1 MLNETIAI
9 YAIIDD
15 LLKAIGHRDDCR
27 RKMTDAEIITT
38 AVVAALFF
46 SGNQVLA
53 RAYMPDH
60 GLIPTML
67 EKSRF
72 CRSWNQLSMLLDDL
86 FHQLGMVLKQINAS
100 TEYLLDSFPVP
111 VCDNIRIFR
120 ARLVKSQE
128 YRGYIASKKRYF
140 YGVRVQLLSTK
151 DGIPVEFVFLPGS
164 ANDVRGLKAEPSNLP
179 EGSEVY
185 GDSAYTDYTNED
197 DLKDSSQIQLQVMRK
212 KNSTRP
218 DPPWTSYVKQSTR
231 HYIET
236 VFSGITRVF
245 PKSIHAVTFDGF
257 LLKLSAFIFAFT
269 LKTAFIDQ
277 AS

>member
-1 MLNETIAI
+1 MLNETIVI

-27 RKMTDAEIITT
+27 RKMSDAEIITT
-38 AVVAALFF
+38 AMVGALFF
-46 SGNQVLA
+46 NGNQVLA
-53 RAYMPDH
+53 RAYLKEH
-60 GLIPTML
+60 GLIPQML

-72 CRSWNQLSMLLDDL
+72 CRRWNQLFLLLDDL
-86 FHQLGMVLKQINAS
+86 FHQLGLVLKQLNSS

-111 VCDNIRIFR
+111 VCENIRIFQ
-120 ARLVKSQE
+120 ARLVKSEE

-140 YGVRVQLLSTK
+140 YGVRVHLLSTK

-164 ANDVRGLKAEPSNLP
+164 ANDVRGLKALPLNLP

-185 GDSAYTDYTNED
+185 GDSAYTDYTCED
-197 DLKDSSQIQLQVMRK
+197 DLKDFSQIELQVIRK
-212 KNSTRP
+212 KNSTRC
-218 DPPWTSYVKQSTR
+218 DSPWTSYVKQSTR

-245 PKSIHAVTFDGF
+245 PKSIHAVTLDGF

-269 LKTAFIDQ
+269 LKTAFID
-277 AS
+277 

>member
-1 MLNETIAI
+1 
-9 YAIIDD
+9 
-15 LLKAIGHRDDCR
+15 
-27 RKMTDAEIITT
+27 
-38 AVVAALFF
+38 
-46 SGNQVLA
+46 
-53 RAYMPDH
+53 
-60 GLIPTML
+60 
-67 EKSRF
+67 
-72 CRSWNQLSMLLDDL
+72 
-86 FHQLGMVLKQINAS
+86 
-100 TEYLLDSFPVP
+100 
-111 VCDNIRIFR
+111 
-120 ARLVKSQE
+120 
-128 YRGYIASKKRYF
+128 
-140 YGVRVQLLSTK
+140 
-151 DGIPVEFVFLPGS
+151 VFLPGC
-164 ANDVRGLKAEPSNLP
+164 ANDVRGLKALPLNLP

-218 DPPWTSYVKQSTR
+218 DPPWTSYVKQHTR

-277 AS
+277 SGYGNHHLLSTYNLQLQPDASDFGLDCCAFYLN

>member
-1 MLNETIAI
+1 MKLLPCTQD
-9 YAIIDD
+9 IDD
-15 LLKAIGHRDDCR
+15 LLQAIGHQDDCR

-38 AVVAALFF
+38 ALVAALFF
-46 SGNQVLA
+46 NGNQVLA
-53 RAYMPDH
+53 RAYMRDH
-60 GLIPTML
+60 GLIPRML

-72 CRSWNQLSMLLDDL
+72 CRRWNQLSMLLDDL
-86 FHQLGMVLKQINAS
+86 FHQLGMVLKQLNGS
-100 TEYLLDSFPVP
+100 TEYLLDSFPVA

-120 ARLVKSQE
+120 ARLVKSEE

-151 DGIPVEFVFLPGS
+151 DGIPVECVFLPGC
-164 ANDVRGLKAEPSNLP
+164 ANDVRGLKALPLNLP
-179 EGSEVY
+179 QGSEVY
-185 GDSAYTDYTNED
+185 GDSAYTDYLSED
-197 DLKDSSQIQLQVMRK
+197 DIFTCSKNSLQVMRK

-218 DPPWTSYVKQSTR
+218 DAPWTSYVKQCTR

-236 VFSGITRVF
+236 VFSGITRLF